1 MTSRHPTYTSDDLS
15 RIFTLSPVP
24 ASAPMARMLVRQTLI
39 QWEITHFQEQA
50 DLLVTELTA
59 NAVRH
64 ARVGDASVKV
74 LLTYAAGTLRIE
86 VRDRDRTT
94 LPIWREPGSEEE
106 TGRGLLIV
114 DACADRWGVRLA
126 ESGKTVWCEL
136 ATPSSDR

>member
-1 MTSRHPTYTSDDLS
+1 
-15 RIFTLSPVP
+15 
-24 ASAPMARMLVRQTLI
+24 MARMLVRQTLI